1 MAAKRGGAATPR
13 TPSAASSHPRPAP
26 APAPAPDEPAG
37 RRWGAGLSPRSVLTT
52 AVCLVAIGVST
63 YLTIAHFRPASLT
76 CPLGSHAGAIDCAK
90 VTTSPESVV
99 FGIPVAILGL
109 VFFVPMLALC
119 LPAAWRSAN
128 RFVAP
133 ARLAAAVV
141 SIGFVFYLVH
151 AELFVIHA
159 ICIWCTTVHVLTF
172 IVFVAVV
179 TGWEEAREPYRARLD
194 AADT

>member
-1 MAAKRGGAATPR
+1 MAKRPAVATTGAGQD
-13 TPSAASSHPRPAP
+13 AAP
-26 APAPAPDEPAG
+26 PAG
-37 RRWGAGLSPRSVLTT
+37 QALGPLHWFDGATVRSMLTT
-52 AVCLVAIGVST
+52 LVCVLATGIST
-63 YLTIAHFRPASLT
+63 YLTIAHFDSSSLT
-76 CPLGSHAGAIDCAK
+76 CPLGTAHGAIDCAK
-90 VTTSPESVV
+90 VTTSPQSFV

-119 LPAAWRSAN
+119 LPVAWRSAN

-133 ARLAAAVV
+133 LRLVASIV

-172 IVFVAVV
+172 VVFVAVV
-179 TGWEEAREPYRARLD
+179 TGWDEAREPYRLRLD
-194 AADT
+194 AGA